1 MNEKGISLVQLRQRK
16 TRQTAALFLAP
27 VIILLVVFIAYPI
40 IDTFIT
46 SGYQWNGISA
56 DKKMVGLANWAKLIK
71 DTKFWIAFKNNV
83 IIMILSIIIQIPLGL
98 AMATFLDFGGK
109 KLTIFKVIWF
119 IPMLMSS
126 VAIGFLFTYA
136 LATNGGI
143 VSTISG
149 WFGGGN
155 IDLLGNPKL
164 ALLTVIL
171 IIAWQFTPFYMVY
184 FMAGYTNIPY
194 DVFEAARID
203 GATRGQYFWKIAL
216 PLLIPSIKSAAILSM
231 VGSLKYFDLIYVMTG
246 GGPGTATELMATYM
260 YKESFKNFNMGYGSA
275 IAGGMFILITM
286 VSMITMKLIN
296 GKQED
301 YGMDSYKK
309 SRRKS
314 IIAWIIAFVLAIG
327 AAIVSFTPFIFMV
340 LNSFK
345 EKFEML
351 TKGVFQLPDQL
362 NWSNYTEVL
371 TGGFANYFKN
381 SVIVLAISLILLL
394 FISACASYPL
404 ARFKFKMAQPIY
416 AIIVACM
423 SIPVHITLIPV
434 FKMSKSTGLYDTIW
448 SLVGPYVAF
457 AVPISV
463 FILTS
468 FMKEIPR
475 EIEES
480 AEIDGCGKIQMF
492 FSMILPLSKPGM
504 ATLAIYNGVNMWNE
518 FSFVNTLTQ
527 SAQNRTLPL
536 AIWEFQGQYSM
547 NTPMIMAVLTL
558 TLLPM
563 VIMFII
569 FQDKLVKGMTAGA
582 VKG

>member
-1 MNEKGISLVQLRQRK
+1 
-16 TRQTAALFLAP
+16 
-27 VIILLVVFIAYPI
+27 
-40 IDTFIT
+40 
-46 SGYQWNGISA
+46 
-56 DKKMVGLANWAKLIK
+56 
-71 DTKFWIAFKNNV
+71 
-83 IIMILSIIIQIPLGL
+83 
-98 AMATFLDFGGK
+98 
-109 KLTIFKVIWF
+109 
-119 IPMLMSS
+119 
-126 VAIGFLFTYA
+126 
-136 LATNGGI
+136 
-143 VSTISG
+143 
-149 WFGGGN
+149 
-155 IDLLGNPKL
+155 
-164 ALLTVIL
+164 
-171 IIAWQFTPFYMVY
+171 
-184 FMAGYTNIPY
+184 
-194 DVFEAARID
+194 
-203 GATRGQYFWKIAL
+203 
-216 PLLIPSIKSAAILSM
+216 
-231 VGSLKYFDLIYVMTG
+231 
-246 GGPGTATELMATYM
+246 
-260 YKESFKNFNMGYGSA
+260 
-275 IAGGMFILITM
+275 
-286 VSMITMKLIN
+286 
-296 GKQED
+296 
-301 YGMDSYKK
+301 MDSYKK
-309 SRRKS
+309 SKRKS
-314 IIAWIIAFVLAIG
+314 IIAWTVAFILAIG
-327 AAIVSFTPFIFMV
+327 AAIVSFMPFVFMV

-351 TKGVFQLPDQL
+351 TKGVFQLPDKL

-371 TGGFANYFKN
+371 TGGFGNYFKN
-381 SVIVLAISLILLL
+381 SVIVLVISLILLL
-394 FISACASYPL
+394 LISACASYPL

-448 SLVGPYVAF
+448 SLIGPYIAF

-518 FSFVNTLTQ
+518 FSFANTLTQ

-563 VIMFII
+563 VIMFIV

>member
-1 MNEKGISLVQLRQRK
+1 
-16 TRQTAALFLAP
+16 
-27 VIILLVVFIAYPI
+27 
-40 IDTFIT
+40 
-46 SGYQWNGISA
+46 
-56 DKKMVGLANWAKLIK
+56 
-71 DTKFWIAFKNNV
+71 
-83 IIMILSIIIQIPLGL
+83 
-98 AMATFLDFGGK
+98 
-109 KLTIFKVIWF
+109 
-119 IPMLMSS
+119 
-126 VAIGFLFTYA
+126 
-136 LATNGGI
+136 
-143 VSTISG
+143 
-149 WFGGGN
+149 
-155 IDLLGNPKL
+155 
-164 ALLTVIL
+164 
-171 IIAWQFTPFYMVY
+171 
-184 FMAGYTNIPY
+184 
-194 DVFEAARID
+194 
-203 GATRGQYFWKIAL
+203 
-216 PLLIPSIKSAAILSM
+216 
-231 VGSLKYFDLIYVMTG
+231 
-246 GGPGTATELMATYM
+246 
-260 YKESFKNFNMGYGSA
+260 
-275 IAGGMFILITM
+275 
-286 VSMITMKLIN
+286 
-296 GKQED
+296 
-301 YGMDSYKK
+301 MDSYKK

-314 IIAWIIAFVLAIG
+314 IIAWVIAFVLAIG

-351 TKGVFQLPDQL
+351 TKGVFQLPDKL

-448 SLVGPYVAF
+448 SLIGPYVAF

-504 ATLAIYNGVNMWNE
+504 ATLAIYNGVSMWNE
-518 FSFVNTLTQ
+518 FAFANTLLQ
-527 SAQNRTLPL
+527 SASQKTLPL
-536 AIWEFQGQYSM
+536 ALGQFKGEHSM
-547 NTPMIMAVLTL
+547 DMPLMLSVLVISA
-558 TLLPM
+558 LPM
-563 VIMFII
+563 VILFII
-569 FQDKLVKGMTAGA
+569 FQDKLVKGMMAGA